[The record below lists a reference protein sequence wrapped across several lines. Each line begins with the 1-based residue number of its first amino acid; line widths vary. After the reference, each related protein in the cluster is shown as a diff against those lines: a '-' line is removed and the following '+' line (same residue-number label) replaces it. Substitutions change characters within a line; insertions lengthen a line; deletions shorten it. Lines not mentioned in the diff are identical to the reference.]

1 MRVQALV
8 ALIGL
13 SLGACVWGIST
24 EAVRGANRESLNR
37 LRMEMTREE
46 VLALMGT
53 ETVRAREG
61 WQITNPYRTE
71 TLVAKSGETFEVLYY
86 YTDVKRR
93 DDAITDD
100 ELTPIVLQGGKVVGW
115 GWTFLDQ
122 ETQKHEIRVR

>member
-1 MRVQALV
+1 
-8 ALIGL
+8 
-13 SLGACVWGIST
+13 
-24 EAVRGANRESLNR
+24 
-37 LRMEMTREE
+37 MEMTREE